1 MQMILR
7 VDGITVR
14 DHFSSLSC
22 FPNKG
27 EGEVMSPEISEDLE
41 SVKYSLWKD
50 REQETTYQ
58 GDTGGWV
65 RQGL

>member
-50 REQETTYQ
+50 REQETTY
-58 GDTGGWV
+58 
-65 RQGL
+65 